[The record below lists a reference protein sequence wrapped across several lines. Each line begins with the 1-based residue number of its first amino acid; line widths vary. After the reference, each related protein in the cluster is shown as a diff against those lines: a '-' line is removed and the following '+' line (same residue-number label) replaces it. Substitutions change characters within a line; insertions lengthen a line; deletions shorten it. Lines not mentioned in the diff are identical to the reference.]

1 MEKTIKDIIEDSK
14 KGKTN
19 KIYGLIYE
27 KGLIREYECLIV
39 PIKHILGHLFPSV
52 ISKNYKIILTDTSND
67 YTKVIETWFSDVE
80 LNENRFSSDDL
91 QFWMYYT
98 NKKDALE
105 EAVSTYCSLC
115 EDAEYLRENIIKFS
129 DEETRGF
136 LEEHDSMVIS
146 RVINDRKF
154 LKIGK

>member
-1 MEKTIKDIIEDSK
+1 MGKTIKNIIEDSK

-39 PIKHILGHLFPSV
+39 PIKNILSHLFPNA
-52 ISKNYKIILTDTSND
+52 ISKNYKIILANTSND
-67 YTKVIETWFSDVE
+67 YTKVIKTWLSDVE
-80 LNENRFSSDDL
+80 LNGNRFASDDL
-91 QFWMYYT
+91 QFWMYYA

-115 EDAEYLRENIIKFS
+115 EDVEYLRENIIKFS

-136 LEEHDSMVIS
+136 LKEHDSRI
-146 RVINDRKF
+146 INDRKIF
-154 LKIGK
+154 KNRQIK